1 MAKRRI
7 QQIKSHR
14 IKYKLNHHLIPE
26 NCRFDSW
33 MALCEYVT
41 DIAEDIA
48 KKQLNDD
55 LVALICKLSDEIVAT
70 AEEYEPEAD
79 H

>member
-1 MAKRRI
+1 MT
-7 QQIKSHR
+7 
-14 IKYKLNHHLIPE
+14 
-26 NCRFDSW
+26 
-33 MALCEYVT
+33 LCEYVT

-48 KKQLNDD
+48 KQKLNDD

-79 H
+79 N